1 MKSSDESMKKKKNKI
16 IHSVFQF
23 FPLLKIN
30 DPDVRMIYLKRQ
42 SHEIFA
48 TLIFLIALYLY
59 RYELAKKFHEIL
71 TLLKLLLFVIYSTVH
86 YEVTFES
93 T

>member
-1 MKSSDESMKKKKNKI
+1 M
-16 IHSVFQF
+16 FQVDVYWD
-23 FPLLKIN
+23 PL
-30 DPDVRMIYLKRQ
+30 
-42 SHEIFA
+42 SH
-48 TLIFLIALYLY
+48 
-59 RYELAKKFHEIL
+59 KVFHEIL